1 MESGFRRARTRE
13 VTIWEDLTQGY
24 WLQNGG
30 MGPQAKRWEW
40 FLAQTGKETDS
51 LLDLLGRITIR

>member
-24 WLQNGG
+24 SLQNGG
-30 MGPQAKRWEW
+30 MGPQAKQWEW

>member
-30 MGPQAKRWEW
+30 MGPQVKGWEW
-40 FLAQTGKETDS
+40 FLA
-51 LLDLLGRITIR
+51 